1 MGNRTVSKL
10 RRNMLLKGGLDRAYG
25 KRAVQKIVF
34 RVFLYTLIFGLSFT
48 MLYPLIKVLPAVF
61 GDFATLDDPNVVWI
75 PRKLSV
81 LSFTAAI
88 RIGFGNG
95 TAVLLSLLYSAV
107 VAGIQ
112 IFSSALAG
120 YSLGRVRFPM
130 RSLFMVLVVVTIVVP
145 PQTLLIPQ
153 YLRFQK
159 FDIFGIFTLL
169 TGEPLNLLNQPYTLY
184 LLAATPVLASSRGFS
199 SSSSASFSRACPLS
213 WRRRR
218 SSMAAAFTGPFSA
231 SPCPMPCR
239 RWSPRSPSR
248 SCGTTG
254 IPIIPAI
261 SIPAALISRVSCP
274 GCFSAPTSRGCWRI
288 SAAGTGS
295 PIRPCSPLTPS
306 SMPPGCCISCRFC
319 CFSSL
324 HSVGWWKI
332 SSRAASSDNTI
343 GK

>member
-184 LLAATPVLASSRGFS
+184 LLAATGFGIKQGI
-199 SSSSASFSRACPLS
+199 FIFIFRQFFKGLPIELEE
-213 WRRRR
+213 
-218 SSMAAAFTGPFSA
+218 AAFIDGCGFYRTFSA

-319 CFSSL
+319 YFSSL

>member
-169 TGEPLNLLNQPYTLY
+169 TGEPLNLLNQPYPLY
-184 LLAATPVLASSRGFS
+184 LRAATGF
-199 SSSSASFSRACPLS
+199 
-213 WRRRR
+213 
-218 SSMAAAFTGPFSA
+218 
-231 SPCPMPCR
+231 
-239 RWSPRSPSR
+239 
-248 SCGTTG
+248 G
-254 IPIIPAI
+254 IKQGIFIFNYPQY
-261 SIPAALISRVSCP
+261 
-274 GCFSAPTSRGCWRI
+274 F
-288 SAAGTGS
+288 
-295 PIRPCSPLTPS
+295 
-306 SMPPGCCISCRFC
+306 
-319 CFSSL
+319 
-324 HSVGWWKI
+324 
-332 SSRAASSDNTI
+332 
-343 GK
+343 

>member
-184 LLAATPVLASSRGFS
+184 LLAATGFGIKQGIFIFIFRQFFKGLPKELEE
-199 SSSSASFSRACPLS
+199 AAWIDGANPL
-213 WRRRR
+213 RT
-218 SSMAAAFTGPFSA
+218 FLQV
-231 SPCPMPCR
+231 
-239 RWSPRSPSR
+239 
-248 SCGTTG
+248 
-254 IPIIPAI
+254 I
-261 SIPAALISRVSCP
+261 L
-274 GCFSAPTSRGCWRI
+274 
-288 SAAGTGS
+288 
-295 PIRPCSPLTPS
+295 PS
-306 SMPPGCCISCRFC
+306 SGVVILTVFIFAVVWHWNDWLLATMYTSNNRTLAVQINDIDQVIGRWIQANNFQVDAQLRYGAPLAACLLFIAPPTALYLILQRQFIQSIDR
-319 CFSSL
+319 
-324 HSVGWWKI
+324 VGI
-332 SSRAASSDNTI
+332 V
-343 GK
+343 G

>member
-184 LLAATPVLASSRGFS
+184 LLAATGFGIKQGI
-199 SSSSASFSRACPLS
+199 FIFIFRQFFKGLPIELEE
-213 WRRRR
+213 
-218 SSMAAAFTGPFSA
+218 AAFIDGCGFYRTFFRISQPNAMPALVTALSLAFVWNYGDPYYTGYFHPGGPYIASQLSRVFFSA
-231 SPCPMPCR
+231 DIPRMLENIS
-239 RWSPRSPSR
+239 RWY
-248 SCGTTG
+248 G
-254 IPIIPAI
+254 IPYTTVFTFDAI
-261 SIPAALISRVSCP
+261 KY
-274 GCFSAPTSRGCWRI
+274 
-288 SAAGTGS
+288 AAGLLYIL
-295 PIRPCSPLTPS
+295 PILLFFFIAQRRLVENFEQS
-306 SMPPGCCISCRFC
+306 GI
-319 CFSSL
+319 
-324 HSVGWWKI
+324 VG
-332 SSRAASSDNTI
+332 
-343 GK
+343 